1 MEGHVNTFETL
12 LEKGASIDDSDKD
25 GKTAVHLA
33 AEEDQMDFLEVSH
46 FHG

>member
-1 MEGHVNTFETL
+1 MNVFEAL
-12 LEKGASIDDSDKD
+12 LEKDASIDDSDKD

-33 AEEDQMDFLEVSH
+33 SEKGQMDFLEVSH